1 MKEFRVYVVDVHSDT
16 DELIPLLSDQEF
28 MNVAEDN
35 GTVYTL
41 QGFQH
46 AFNNDEINSSEEF
59 IRIIEVDVYEVGV

>member
-46 AFNNDEINSSEEF
+46 AFNNDEVNSSEEF

>member
-46 AFNNDEINSSEEF
+46 AYNKDLINSSEEF
-59 IRIIEVDVYEVGV
+59 IRIIEVEV

>member
-16 DELIPLLSDQEF
+16 DELIPLLSNEEF

-41 QGFQH
+41 QGFQN

-59 IRIIEVDVYEVGV
+59 IRIIEVEV

>member
-41 QGFQH
+41 QGFQQ

-59 IRIIEVDVYEVGV
+59 IRIIEVDVYEVEV